1 MPKTVL
7 STPGLSVYFIPDNTE
22 IVRSTPENNN
32 APILDLNNQD
42 PKIQHIPADSN
53 PHGTTTP
60 TPMPSPYLI
69 PNDNNTDVILSTTGP
84 PDDFHLSTNPFGPST
99 AFTLCLKE
107 NHPTVGLNFIEHP
120 DNSCIK
126 LQPCSPSTPAAH
138 ISRW

>member
-60 TPMPSPYLI
+60 TPMSSPHLI

-84 PDDFHLSTNPFGPST
+84 PGDFHLSTNLF
-99 AFTLCLKE
+99 
-107 NHPTVGLNFIEHP
+107 
-120 DNSCIK
+120 
-126 LQPCSPSTPAAH
+126 
-138 ISRW
+138 